1 MQLEN
6 NDKKGGHRRGKARSV
21 RPPLFRARF
30 RLSKEKE
37 EVAHLLF
44 VGPISCGLGHRY
56 PPWAGET
63 YIALKEATGI
73 YSTQTKFNG
82 LIFSG

>member
-1 MQLEN
+1 MTE
-6 NDKKGGHRRGKARSV
+6 RGITREAKAGAAYS
-21 RPPLFRARF
+21 PLLCAPFL
-30 RLSKEKE
+30 LSKEKE
-37 EVAHLLF
+37 WVAHLLF
-44 VGPISCGLGHRY
+44 VGPISCGLRHRY
-56 PPWAGET
+56 APWAAKT